1 MATSLD
7 LTNKNMYMQYASMP
21 SGVSVWVKSSL
32 PYAVILSANDGQ
44 LYKIDRAQ
52 YDVEGLL
59 KLGLLTHFVQL
70 RAAFLSQTFGLT
82 GTNLNTYQSLVNQ
95 FSPVYPIALNSIP

>member
-1 MATSLD
+1 
-7 LTNKNMYMQYASMP
+7 MP

-32 PYAVILSANDGQ
+32 PYAVILSAHDGQ

-59 KLGLLTHFVQL
+59 QLGLLTHFVQL

-82 GTNLNTYQSLVNQ
+82 GANLNTYQSLVNQ
-95 FSPVYPIALNSIP
+95 FSPVYPIALNNIP

>member
-7 LTNKNMYMQYASMP
+7 LINKNMYMQYAAMP
-21 SGVSVWVKSSL
+21 SGVSVWVKASL
-32 PYAVILSANDGQ
+32 PYTVILSANDGQ
-44 LYKIDRAQ
+44 LYKIDSKQ
-52 YDVEGLL
+52 YDVEGLM

-82 GTNLNTYQSLVNQ
+82 GANLNTYRSLINQ
-95 FSPVYPIALNSIP
+95 FSPVYPIPLASIP

>member
-7 LTNKNMYMQYASMP
+7 LINKNMYMQYATMP
-21 SGVSVWVKSSL
+21 SGVSVWIKASL
-32 PYAVILSANDGQ
+32 PYAVILSPNDGQ
-44 LYKIDRAQ
+44 LYKIDRVQ
-52 YDVEGLL
+52 YNVEGLL
-59 KLGLLTHFVQL
+59 NLGLLTHFVQL

-95 FSPVYPIALNSIP
+95 FSPVYPIALANIP